1 MPYILSVDDSR
12 LIRKIMRGPIQ
23 ALGYDMLEAEDGLQG
38 LQQLK
43 AHSTEVELVLLDCN
57 MPNLD
62 GIETLKSIKADPDL
76 SNIPVMIVTT
86 EGEREK
92 MIGAIKAGAA
102 QYLTKPFTEDELLT
116 KMMECLPQEMMDF
129 S

>member
-12 LIRKIMRGPIQ
+12 LIRKIMTGPIQ
-23 ALGYDMLEAEDGLQG
+23 ALGYDVLEAADGLEC
-38 LQQLK
+38 LAQLK
-43 AHSTEVELVLLDCN
+43 VHGKDVALVLLDCN

-62 GIETLKSIKADPDL
+62 GFETLKSIKADPTL
-76 SNIPVMIVTT
+76 SHIPVMMVTT

-92 MIGAIKAGAA
+92 MIVTIKAGAS

-116 KMMECLPQEMMDF
+116 KMMECLPQESLYF
-129 S
+129 G

>member
-12 LIRKIMRGPIQ
+12 LIRKIMTGPIQ
-23 ALGYDMLEAEDGLQG
+23 ALGYGILEASDGLEC
-38 LQQLK
+38 LDQLK
-43 AHSTEVELVLLDCN
+43 AHAEDVELVLLDCN

-62 GIETLKSIKADPDL
+62 GIETLKAIKADPAL
-76 SNIPVMIVTT
+76 SSIPVMMVTT

-92 MIGAIKAGAA
+92 MIGAIKAGAS

-116 KMMECLPQEMMDF
+116 KMMECLPQESLNF
-129 S
+129 G

>member
-12 LIRKIMRGPIQ
+12 LIRKIMTGPIQ
-23 ALGYDMLEAEDGLQG
+23 ALGYDILEASDGLEC
-38 LQQLK
+38 LDQLK
-43 AHSTEVELVLLDCN
+43 AHAEDVELVLLDCN

-62 GIETLKSIKADPDL
+62 GIETLKAIKADPAL
-76 SNIPVMIVTT
+76 SSIPVMMVTT

-92 MIGAIKAGAA
+92 MIGAIKAGAS

-116 KMMECLPQEMMDF
+116 KMMECLPQESLNF
-129 S
+129 G

>member
-12 LIRKIMRGPIQ
+12 LIRKIMTGPIQ
-23 ALGYDMLEAEDGLQG
+23 ALGYDILEASDGLEC
-38 LQQLK
+38 LDQLK
-43 AHSTEVELVLLDCN
+43 AHAEDVELVLLDYN

-62 GIETLKSIKADPDL
+62 GIETLKAIKADPAL
-76 SNIPVMIVTT
+76 SSIPVMIVTT

-92 MIGAIKAGAA
+92 MIGAIKAGAS

-116 KMMECLPQEMMDF
+116 KMMECLPQESLNF
-129 S
+129 G

>member
-23 ALGYDMLEAEDGLQG
+23 ALGYEMLEAEDGLQG
-38 LQQLK
+38 LEQLK
-43 AHSTEVELVLLDCN
+43 AHSTDVELVLLDCN

-62 GIETLKSIKADPDL
+62 GIETLKSIKADPTL

-116 KMMECLPQEMMDF
+116 KMMECLPQEMLDF

>member
-12 LIRKIMRGPIQ
+12 IIRKIMRGPIQ
-23 ALGYDMLEAEDGLQG
+23 ALGYEMLEAEDGLQG
-38 LQQLK
+38 LEQLK
-43 AHSTEVELVLLDCN
+43 AHCTDVELVLLDCN

-62 GIETLKSIKADPDL
+62 GIETLKSIKADPAL

-116 KMMECLPQEMMDF
+116 KMMECLPQEMLDF

>member
-12 LIRKIMRGPIQ
+12 LIRKIMRGPIE

-38 LQQLK
+38 LEQLK
-43 AHSTEVELVLLDCN
+43 AHSSDVELVLLDCN

-62 GIETLKSIKADPDL
+62 GIETLKSIKADPAL
-76 SNIPVMIVTT
+76 ANIPVMIVTT

-102 QYLTKPFTEDELLT
+102 QYLTKPFTEDDLLT
-116 KMMECLPQEMMDF
+116 KMMECLPQEMLDF

>member
-38 LQQLK
+38 LEQLK
-43 AHSTEVELVLLDCN
+43 AHSAEVELVLLDCN

-62 GIETLKSIKADPDL
+62 GIETLKSIKADPAL

>member
-12 LIRKIMRGPIQ
+12 LIRKIMRGPIE

-38 LQQLK
+38 LEQLK
-43 AHSTEVELVLLDCN
+43 AHSSDVELVLLDCN

-62 GIETLKSIKADPDL
+62 GIETLKSIKADPAL

-116 KMMECLPQEMMDF
+116 KMMECLPQEMLDF

>member
-23 ALGYDMLEAEDGLQG
+23 ALGYEMLEAEDGLQG
-38 LQQLK
+38 LEQLK
-43 AHSTEVELVLLDCN
+43 AHSTDVELVLLDCN

-62 GIETLKSIKADPDL
+62 GIETLKSIKADPAL

-116 KMMECLPQEMMDF
+116 KMMECLPQEMLDF

>member
-12 LIRKIMRGPIQ
+12 LIRKIMTGPIQ
-23 ALGYDMLEAEDGLQG
+23 ALGYDILEASDGLEC
-38 LQQLK
+38 LDQLK
-43 AHSTEVELVLLDCN
+43 AHAEDVELVLLDYN

-62 GIETLKSIKADPDL
+62 GIETLKAIKADPAL
-76 SNIPVMIVTT
+76 SSIPVMMVTT

-92 MIGAIKAGAA
+92 MIGAIKAGAS

-116 KMMECLPQEMMDF
+116 KMMECLPQESLNF
-129 S
+129 G